1 MSNEE
6 EQPQQPQRPQEPEV
20 PEDAIE
26 VAQVQYAWLWSS
38 WWLLAIVLVLMI
50 GIPPIVPPIFPDPF
64 TPAVLMVVI
73 LIPKY
78 WHWRRTR
85 YYLTE
90 EALIYQRG
98 GILQTR
104 RYLIPFNRLKDT
116 RARFGMFGRAFG
128 FQHIDIM
135 LENGAIATLVYV
147 PVQMDVASY
156 FQKRM
161 GGATEDSPEED
172 NADEPATDE
181 EKS

>member
-1 MSNEE
+1 MSSEE
-6 EQPQQPQRPQEPEV
+6 EQPQQPQQPQRPQEPEV
-20 PEDAIE
+20 PDDAIE

-38 WWLLAIVLVLMI
+38 WWLLAIVVI
-50 GIPPIVPPIFPDPF
+50 IFIFGFFPDPF
-64 TPAVLMVVI
+64 TPAVLAVVI

-104 RYLIPFNRLKDT
+104 RYLIPFNRLKET

-128 FQHIDIM
+128 FQHVDIM

-147 PVQMDVASY
+147 PVQMDIAGY
-156 FQKRM
+156 FKKRM
-161 GGATEDSPEED
+161 GSETSEDAPEED
-172 NADEPATDE
+172 SGDEPGSDE
-181 EKS
+181 TK